1 MTTFHLG
8 LIGYPLGHS
17 RSPAIHEAAMAAL
30 TLTGDY
36 QLYPVV
42 PLPDGA
48 DALND
53 LLGRMRASEIHGLNV
68 TIPHKQSVI
77 SLLDV
82 LTPAAQAI
90 GAVNTILYQDG
101 RLVGEN
107 TDGPGF
113 LADLK
118 SLAPDLSTSS
128 SEPHSALV
136 FGAGG
141 SAHAV
146 VWALL
151 NAGWRVTIAARRIEQ
166 AQELAIRYQ
175 FSVINETDS
184 TIETQK
190 LEDGHQLSAIQY
202 ERRALSNLITHHSF
216 PMTLIVNCTSLGMSP
231 AIDDSPWPN
240 DIPFPQSATVYD
252 LVYNPLETLLVRQA
266 RQSGLRAFTGL
277 GMLVEQAALAFE
289 LWTGLPAPRDV
300 MRKAVT
306 QV

>member
-17 RSPAIHEAAMAAL
+17 RSPDIHLAAL
-30 TLTGDY
+30 NALGLTGEY
-36 QLYPVV
+36 RLYPVP
-42 PLPDGA
+42 PLPEGGTGLRDLA
-48 DALND
+48 D
-53 LLGRMRASEIHGLNV
+53 RMRTAEIHGLNV
-68 TIPHKQSVI
+68 TIPHKGSI
-77 SLLDV
+77 ASYLDD
-82 LTPAAQAI
+82 LAPAAASI
-90 GAVNTILYQDG
+90 GAVNTILYRDG

-107 TDGPGF
+107 TDAPGF
-113 LADLK
+113 LANLE
-118 SLAPDLSTSS
+118 SLAPDLFSS
-128 SEPHSALV
+128 NSKPRSALV
-136 FGAGG
+136 LGAGG
-141 SAHAV
+141 SARAV

-202 ERRALSNLITHHSF
+202 EQLALSNLITHHSF

-300 MRKAVT
+300 MRKAVR